1 MEAQAATPARGEE
14 RGQEEGEGDAMDA
27 FLDKF
32 RSQQY
37 RGRLHEDTWEQELDK
52 IPMFMKK
59 APAEINPQENP
70 ELACL
75 QSLIFDDERP
85 PEEQAKTYKD
95 EGNDYFKD
103 RDYKKAVA
111 SYTEGLRKKCSDP
124 TLNVVLLTNRA
135 AAQYHL
141 GNLRSALNDAMAAR
155 KLQPNHLKAIIRGA
169 ICHLELKNFSEAVHW
184 CDEGLRLDAKE
195 KKLLETR
202 ARADK
207 LKRAAERDVRK
218 AKVKERKDKVQKG
231 VLLRAFQARNIQVA
245 SAAPEED
252 EDDEPTCPHGGLGS
266 ENAIGARVS
275 LDDSGRLSWPTLLL
289 YPEHGETDFISAFHE
304 DSRFIDHLMVMFE
317 ELPPWDIERKYHPH
331 HLELYFEDEARVEV
345 YQVSPESTLLEALQH
360 PRYFVKAWTPAF
372 LILVK
377 QSPFRKNFLRGRKVH
392 RLK

>member
-1 MEAQAATPARGEE
+1 
-14 RGQEEGEGDAMDA
+14 MDA

-52 IPMFMKK
+52 IPMFMKE
-59 APAEINPQENP
+59 APSEINPQENP
-70 ELACL
+70 DLACL

-111 SYTEGLRKKCSDP
+111 AYTEGLSKKCSDP
-124 TLNVVLLTNRA
+124 TLSAVLLTNRA

-141 GNLRSALNDAMAAR
+141 GNLRSALNDATAAR
-155 KLQPNHLKAIIRGA
+155 KLRPSHLKAIVRGA
-169 ICHLELKNFSEAVHW
+169 ICHLELRNFSEAVSW
-184 CDEGLRLDAKE
+184 CDEGLRLDSKE
-195 KKLLETR
+195 RKLLEIR
-202 ARADK
+202 AKADK
-207 LKRAAERDVRK
+207 LKRATERDVRK
-218 AKVKERKDKVQKG
+218 AKMKERKDEAQKG
-231 VLLRAFQARNIQVA
+231 ALLHAVQARNIQLV
-245 SAAPEED
+245 SPAAEED
-252 EDDEPTCPHGGLGS
+252 EEEEPMSPRGGLGS

-275 LDDSGRLSWPTLLL
+275 LDDHGRLSWPTLFL
-289 YPEHGETDFISAFHE
+289 YPEYGQTDFISAFHE

-317 ELPPWDIERKYHPH
+317 ELPPWDLERKYHPH
-331 HLELYFEDEARVEV
+331 HLELYFEDEDREEV
-345 YQVSPESTLLEALQH
+345 YQVSQESTLLEALQH
-360 PRYFVKAWTPAF
+360 ARYFVKAWMPAF

-377 QSPFRKNFLRGRKVH
+377 QSPFCKNFLRGRKVH